1 MSNNMIQQ
9 RKNEVMVL
17 LENKQIQERLCVL

>member
-9 RKNEVMVL
+9 RKNAVMVL

>member
-1 MSNNMIQQ
+1 MNNNMIQQ
-9 RKNEVMVL
+9 RKNEIMVL

>member
-1 MSNNMIQQ
+1 MNNNMRQQ

-17 LENKQIQERLCVL
+17 LENKQIQERLCAL